1 MSNYVYYVYIYIYVE
16 REGGGERERE
26 RERERDLAHQEK
38 SDADLPERRALV
50 CDSRT
55 RYVVHSGFLVGEV
68 GSGHLITTV
77 SYPQQKR
84 STMAPKPMKV

>member
-1 MSNYVYYVYIYIYVE
+1 MYIMFIYIYILWRE
-16 REGGGERERE
+16 RGEERERE
-26 RERERDLAHQEK
+26 RGRDLAHQEK

-68 GSGHLITTV
+68 GSGHLITT
-77 SYPQQKR
+77 YHIPNKR
-84 STMAPKPMKV
+84 GAHWHQSL